1 MKQCFKCKEIKDYSE
16 FYKHNKMLD
25 GYVNK
30 CKECNKKDVR
40 ENYVK
45 KIKDPN
51 WVEKE
56 RERCRDK
63 YDRLNY
69 KDSQLKNN
77 EKYPWKSLSKY
88 HNLSRKFKTPKG
100 IELHHWNYNE
110 EYIED
115 VFILDARQ
123 HKKAHQFMILDIA
136 KRIFK
141 DLDNNYLDTKE
152 KHFYYLLSKGIS
164 INI

>member
-1 MKQCFKCKEIKDYSE
+1 MKQCFKCKEVKEYSC
-16 FYKHNKMLD
+16 FYKLKSMGD
-25 GYVNK
+25 GYLNK
-30 CKECNKKDVR
+30 CKECTKNDVK
-40 ENYVK
+40 ENYLK
-45 KIKDPN
+45 KIEDPS

-56 RERCRDK
+56 RARGREK
-63 YDRLNY
+63 YERLNY
-69 KDSQLKNN
+69 KELQKKNN
-77 EKYPWKSLSKY
+77 NQYPWKSLAKY
-88 HNLSRKFKTPKG
+88 KNLSRKFKTPKG